1 MSRPEVFLSHAS
13 ADKPSVK
20 AIALQLQQR
29 AVPTWLDEWNLVP
42 GQPWVDALGQAL
54 RECSGCVVFL
64 GPGGT
69 GPWHHEEVRS
79 ALDLAA
85 RDASYRLVPVLL
97 PGAKPERLSQLPSF
111 LANRTWVDFAKGLDD
126 AEALH
131 RLVCGIQ
138 GKEPGPPGG
147 ASYEPS
153 RRQQHLGGSARR
165 HPLRTLAVMTA
176 ILLLAA
182 GAAFFRTSRRVPTA
196 LPEAPPPAA
205 TGPNP
210 LAPSEPAPKPSSP
223 AAFPETSPS
232 PVKSRSPSSPAA
244 PSTKPPGPLV
254 ELRVTC
260 EPPGTITV
268 NSGGQTWTR
277 PSPLT
282 VSLRPG
288 RVDLE
293 ATGTGKQAFH
303 IHDSF
308 VLPPFPGQQTHAL
321 LAQMGR
327 VVFRSRPSSL
337 VTVDGVQQ
345 TDVPGELTLYEGEH
359 TASFE
364 CDPRF
369 ADCTGKAKVTISFQ
383 VKPGFNPPVEQIW
396 K

>member
-97 PGAKPERLSQLPSF
+97 PGAKPERMSQLPGF

-147 ASYEPS
+147 ASYEPG

-165 HPLRTLAVMTA
+165 RPMRTLAVMIAMLFLATGTA
-176 ILLLAA
+176 FLW
-182 GAAFFRTSRRVPTA
+182 P
-196 LPEAPPPAA
+196 PPPAA
-205 TGPNP
+205 MAPDRLEP
-210 LAPSEPAPKPSSP
+210 PAPSPKPSSP
-223 AAFPETSPS
+223 VAPPESSLS
-232 PVKSRSPSSPAA
+232 PVKSRSPSSTAA
-244 PSTKPPGPLV
+244 PYPKPPVPLV
-254 ELRVTC
+254 RLQVTC
-260 EPPGTITV
+260 EPPGTITLR
-268 NSGGQTWTR
+268 SSDQTLTR

-293 ATGTGKQAFH
+293 ATGSGKQAFH
-303 IHDSF
+303 IRDSF
-308 VLPPFPGQQTHAL
+308 VLLLSPTQQTHTL
-321 LAQMGR
+321 LAQTGR

-345 TDVPGELTLYEGEH
+345 LDVPGELTLYEGEH

-369 ADCTGKAKVTISFQ
+369 ADCSGKARVTISFP

-396 K
+396 E